1 MRYFHIPTIPFF
13 SQAHVFLC
21 VMTWILHKSKC
32 AREIFC
38 KDWDPLGAMQT
49 SMHVIFLCSSSRRIT
64 FFCSSSRPKSY
75 YYFYRAFRKTD
86 TYLC

>member
-13 SQAHVFLC
+13 SLAHVFLSDMVC
-21 VMTWILHKSKC
+21 ILHNSKC

-38 KDWDPLGAMQT
+38 KDWDPLSAMQI
-49 SMHVIFLCSSSRRIT
+49 SMHVTFLCSSSRRIT
-64 FFCSSSRPKSY
+64 FLFIFKAKIILLFSSC
-75 YYFYRAFRKTD
+75 FQETD